1 MQKESRHTLYAECI
15 RKQNSAIERIIN
27 CHHFLFPDS
36 PDKETLKQLIAQ
48 DISPYLIQVD
58 PSKSPLQQQINNLQK
73 QQPIDTKIQTSINE
87 KQGYLQQYTQDYENS
102 VQAYQEVQPQL
113 KALEKSADEFLSPET
128 KRNEYLYII
137 DTETA
142 ANLCKKQGKKKDCL
156 IQFANKTIEL
166 KDNQTDAVRIW
177 RNNVEISQLTIR
189 DNRIDIDTAHRD
201 GIQLIPPPKYR
212 EETNAAGE
220 TVQIKEA
227 DQMAGMVLENT
238 TITNCDILAPKAALQ
253 GIFGS
258 DGMCRNLKI
267 DHIKV
272 GTQGGHA
279 ISIAGVLTGCEF
291 TNISLY
297 QQADFSAKKPAP
309 VPEIALFPVRIGGNM
324 ADDGMIYI
332 LNFKSGSGHEYGS
345 FIDSNNKLY
354 LTGSNSNQA
363 KKTTVKDYRK
373 IIPERFKIMA
383 CGLTNFNYS
392 KYIGEYS
399 SWTIGD
405 FISKLPNAYQQ
416 MQAWIDRRISE
427 YSTGK
432 RLAELE
438 KFNGKDLYL
447 PKLRPEQTS
456 RKPFGVLDMLQKAQN
471 AINKKDPRWLNTR
484 LPDLQETAIRSFTMK
499 CIAIKNGTIAPLYD
513 LGDQNNALRKAYLRF
528 MLSDSDF
535 NKPMIVAPYPAKP
548 PKQADKQAPSI
559 TPKATDVWS
568 SPADADLKAALRVS
582 PSLTVN
588 KNETITLFF
597 ASDSS
602 YNKTGTNY
610 KWTIYGYTEI
620 PAGKN
625 KSYTIDTAKLKVKD
639 KHRIFCE
646 VTQNGKMQRVIA
658 YFNVKAAT
666 KTEAEKPKEITP
678 KNIWSHTPTLK
689 SDLRVTP
696 SQTPNKGQKVKFF
709 FQKSSRYNDGSYT
722 FRWSLSGH
730 SELGTGKDKSYTIDT
745 DKLSEGEEYRLV
757 FSVNKTDGSENHTGS
772 VNFTVQ
778 AAQQAEATPTT
789 TQTNAQTTPTKPSKS
804 WGGLANAIRVTPSPV
819 QQGDKATF
827 SIDTSGFNP
836 DTTTFSYYWSL
847 AKQTS
852 NKATLEVDT
861 TDLTPGEH
869 KLSVTL
875 YTKENGQSK
884 RTSIPG
890 GAMLTVT
897 PKTATAGTSS
907 ASTETTPSTVKPTQ
921 TGRTLG
927 QYIRV
932 TETKV
937 DKGKTVTFSLDP
949 TFVAQESKNAKVTY
963 YWSLAGHKA
972 GRKASYVVDTSA
984 LDEGMHRVQVGM
996 YKTPTGRTR
1005 VVSDGWGMFEVAS
1018 NNDAQGSLITYIE
1031 HQIVDEDS
1039 NESVQNLPYSI
1050 SFADGSSDRKG
1061 KTDHEGF
1068 IYEEHVPE
1076 TEYYIVFDNF
1086 NVQIATSNQEI

>member
-15 RKQNSAIERIIN
+15 RKQDSAIEKIIN

-102 VQAYQEVQPQL
+102 VQAYQKVQPQL
-113 KALEKSADEFLSPET
+113 KALEVSADEFLSPES

-142 ANLCKKQGKKKDCL
+142 ANICKKQGKKKDCL

-212 EETNAAGE
+212 EKTNTAGE
-220 TVQIKEA
+220 TIQIKEA
-227 DQMAGMVLENT
+227 DQMAGMILENT
-238 TITNCDILAPKAALQ
+238 TISHCDIRAPKAALQ

-297 QQADFSAKKPAP
+297 QQADFSAKKSAP
-309 VPEIALFPVRIGGNM
+309 IPEIALFPVRIGGNM

-332 LNFKSGSGHEYGS
+332 LNFKSGSGHQYGS
-345 FIDSNNKLY
+345 FIDINNQLY
-354 LTGSNSNQA
+354 RAGSNQPETI
-363 KKTTVKDYRK
+363 KVTDYRK
-373 IIPERFKIMA
+373 IIPERFKKMA
-383 CGLTNFNYS
+383 CGLNNFDYD
-392 KYIGEYS
+392 KYIHEYS
-399 SWTIGD
+399 HWTIAE
-405 FISKLPNAYQQ
+405 FKHNLPTAYQQ
-416 MQAWIDRRISE
+416 MKAWINRRFSE
-427 YSTGK
+427 YSTGN
-432 RLAELE
+432 RESEAEKIMLDD
-438 KFNGKDLYL
+438 KLVDILL
-447 PKLRPEQTS
+447 PKISPEQKS
-456 RKPFGVLDMLQKAQN
+456 RKPFGVWDMLHQAQQALN
-471 AINKKDPRWLNTR
+471 TEAPEWLNTR

-528 MLSDSDF
+528 MLSDADF

-620 PAGKN
+620 PAGKD

-730 SELGTGKDKSYTIDT
+730 SELGTGKGKSYTIAT
-745 DKLSEGEEYRLV
+745 DKLSVGEEYRLV

-778 AAQQAEATPTT
+778 AAETSEAE
-789 TQTNAQTTPTKPSKS
+789 S
-804 WGGLANAIRVTPSPV
+804 
-819 QQGDKATF
+819 
-827 SIDTSGFNP
+827 
-836 DTTTFSYYWSL
+836 
-847 AKQTS
+847 
-852 NKATLEVDT
+852 
-861 TDLTPGEH
+861 
-869 KLSVTL
+869 
-875 YTKENGQSK
+875 
-884 RTSIPG
+884 
-890 GAMLTVT
+890 
-897 PKTATAGTSS
+897 GTSS
-907 ASTETTPSTVKPTQ
+907 SASETPSKPIIAISEFT
-921 TGRTLG
+921 THKPA
-927 QYIRV
+927 II
-932 TETKV
+932 K
-937 DKGKTVTFSLDP
+937 DKDIITAGDTVTFSFNAEYEEARYYWVFDGNGI
-949 TFVAQESKNAKVTY
+949 TAISDSKNKLTVNTIH
-963 YWSLAGHKA
+963 LKA
-972 GRKASYVVDTSA
+972 GNYRLRATITSKNREQHQLQMNINIVNNWIGIELDTDDDISQ
-984 LDEGMHRVQVGM
+984 H
-996 YKTPTGRTR
+996 
-1005 VVSDGWGMFEVAS
+1005 
-1018 NNDAQGSLITYIE
+1018 QGDKYELT
-1031 HQIVDEDS
+1031 
-1039 NESVQNLPYSI
+1039 LP
-1050 SFADGSSDRKG
+1050 DGSKIAGEVSEQKIFR
-1061 KTDHEGF
+1061 
-1068 IYEEHVPE
+1068 INVPA
-1076 TEYYIVFDNF
+1076 
-1086 NVQIATSNQEI
+1086 NVKQAEFRWVD